1 MEEKVDS
8 RVLITNLTLNGDGF
22 GVVPESGESVY
33 FPPGVVKA
41 SALVSGE
48 YRNATLV
55 PNTPA
60 RASNTPWMGV
70 FVRPPEAEQPT
81 ADLQAVLDL
90 FKDEDDGQHPY
101 IYTTAEVARQ
111 VGVGTME
118 ARSMLG
124 QLFSRRQVA
133 RADVFYGSEKRAYMV
148 LWAEQPDDFA

>member
-1 MEEKVDS
+1 MEDKVDT

-41 SALVSGE
+41 ADLITGE
-48 YRNATLV
+48 FRLAKLV
-55 PNTPA
+55 PNAPA
-60 RASNTPWMGV
+60 RASNTPWLGV
-70 FVRPPEAEQPT
+70 FVQPPAAEQPT
-81 ADLQAVLDL
+81 ADLQAVMDL
-90 FKDEDDGQHPY
+90 FKDEDDGLHPY
-101 IYTTAEVARQ
+101 IFTTSEVARQ

-133 RADVFYGSEKRAYMV
+133 RADVYYGSDKRAHTV
-148 LWAEQPDDFA
+148 LWAESPEDFS

>member
-22 GVVPESGESVY
+22 GVIPESGESVY
-33 FPPGVVKA
+33 FPPGVVRA
-41 SALVSGE
+41 ADLIAGE
-48 YRNATLV
+48 YRLAKLV

-60 RASNTPWMGV
+60 RSSNTPWMGV
-70 FVRPPEAEQPT
+70 FVQPPEAEPPT

-90 FKDEDDGQHPY
+90 FKDADDGLHPY
-101 IYTTAEVARQ
+101 VFTTAEVARQ

-124 QLFSRRQVA
+124 QLFSRKQVA
-133 RADVFYGSEKRAYMV
+133 RADVYYGSEKRAYTA
-148 LWAEQPDDFA
+148 LWAEHPDDFS